1 MAALSAEEPLRRPR
15 AAASRGKS
23 ENEGNAKQGDMPPR
37 APLIAGFF
45 FFRFFSCFAR
55 KMTLGPTFAAQGP
68 ALNACNEPPDKWSR
82 HFSRRGPRGEPLF
95 WSGRSASFREQRE
108 RLLLMFK
115 GRGPGGAQS
124 RMKRDLKITLNKCS
138 R

>member
-1 MAALSAEEPLRRPR
+1 MAALSAEEPLRRQR

-23 ENEGNAKQGDMPPR
+23 EHEGNVKQGDMPPR

-68 ALNACNEPPDKWSR
+68 ALNACNEPPRQMEPPFLSAWAA
-82 HFSRRGPRGEPLF
+82 RRTFVLVRPERKL
-95 WSGRSASFREQRE
+95 SGATREA
-108 RLLLMFK
+108 
-115 GRGPGGAQS
+115 PP
-124 RMKRDLKITLNKCS
+124 DV
-138 R
+138 